1 MQINNVS
8 VYYNQNYPNFKA
20 LKSIKFCDELEINSR
35 AKNELLKIFD
45 HQPIKDLFT
54 KFDAE
59 VNFKPNFYHVTERKR
74 GNDIVSGFNDFIY
87 NVGCEVNLIRK
98 GCEDLLQHYKEL
110 AHEAG
115 VTIDDSINGYIEKQR
130 NCQLKLDYASYQL
143 LNGYNNDKNLA
154 EIKMT
159 QSYIKTEREMLE
171 KLKSKIQEMR
181 EKGEDRP
188 SNSDFRELCCDL
200 GHKHDVIMHE
210 EIKLQTLKEKCNFYE
225 ENKDIFHNPFAVASR
240 LLVRNIKKMT
250 SEDIYNNLSNN
261 IKTNEIIEKELNEK
275 LQEAIIGKN
284 VESKLKELLG
294 ENYVEPKKQ
303 AKTNITKKNCINIE
317 KPVDKIYIEANEKLG
332 VNIAKP
338 IHKPQEVEEMG
349 VSKGRKTRKPSV
361 KKSDKE

>member
-1 MQINNVS
+1 MQVKKVSMNN
-8 VYYNQNYPNFKA
+8 NRKQPNFQA
-20 LKSIKFCDELEINSR
+20 LKSIKFCNELQNNAS
-35 AKNELLKIFD
+35 AKNELLKIFE
-45 HQPIKDLFT
+45 HQPVKDLFT

-74 GNDIVSGFNDFIY
+74 GNDIISGFNDFIY
-87 NVGCEVNLIRK
+87 SVGCEVNLIRK

-188 SNSDFRELCCDL
+188 SNSDFRELFCDL
-200 GHKHDVIMHE
+200 GNKHDVITNE

-250 SEDIYNNLSNN
+250 SEDIYNNLSDN

-275 LQEAIIGKN
+275 LQEAIIDKN
-284 VESKLKELLG
+284 VETKLKELLG
-294 ENYVEPKKQ
+294 ENY
-303 AKTNITKKNCINIE
+303 ITPEKRVSMVIEENFKKNIDKSAFETQDKTEE
-317 KPVDKIYIEANEKLG
+317 K
-332 VNIAKP
+332 
-338 IHKPQEVEEMG
+338 
-349 VSKGRKTRKPSV
+349 VSNQKRKTRKPKT
-361 KKSDKE
+361 KKTDVE